1 MAYKIYV
8 KHKDTFYNNVENKN
22 IMDILGINADV
33 VPKGCHNGGCGVCK
47 VKVLS
52 GEFENIG
59 MNRKFITKEDEL
71 NNIFL
76 ACRLKVKSDIFL
88 EFIPKKKKSSVY
100 VLGD

>member
-1 MAYKIYV
+1 MSYQLYV
-8 KHKDTFYNNVENKN
+8 KHKNESYASIEGKN
-22 IMDILGINADV
+22 LMDILGARADV
-33 VPKGCHNGGCGVCK
+33 VPKGCHNGACGVCR

-52 GEFENIG
+52 GEFENVG
-59 MNRKFITKEDEL
+59 MNRKHISEEDEA

-76 ACRLKVKSDIFL
+76 ACRLRAKSDMKL